1 MFQGR
6 LLAIAIC
13 AESKLPMQAVEAV
26 EARAGQGLVG
36 DRYSL
41 GTGVGQNG
49 RVKPEQAVT
58 LIELEAIEAA
68 AHEYSLPIAHLD
80 TRRNLLTQGVPLNH
94 LVGREFTVGS
104 AVLRG
109 LELCEPCGHLE
120 RLTRAG
126 MKNALIH
133 RGGLRAAIVQGGELR
148 VGDEIRSSPNGDK

>member
-1 MFQGR
+1 MFKGR

-13 AESKLPMQAVEAV
+13 AESKLPMQAVDAI

-36 DRYSL
+36 DRYLL
-41 GTGVGQNG
+41 GKGVSQKEPA
-49 RVKPEQAVT
+49 KPEQEVT

-68 AHEYSLPIAHLD
+68 AHDYSLPVAHLE

-104 AVLRG
+104 TVLRG

-126 MKNALIH
+126 MKKALNH
-133 RGGLRAAIVQGGELR
+133 RGGLRAQIVQGGELR
-148 VGDEIRSSPNGDK
+148 VGDVIRPVSSSDM

>member
-13 AESKLPMQAVEAV
+13 AESKLPMQAVEAI
-26 EARAGQGLVG
+26 EAQAGQGLVG

-49 RVKPEQAVT
+49 RAKPEQAVT
-58 LIELEAIEAA
+58 LIEVEAIESA
-68 AHEYSLPIAHLD
+68 AHDYSLPVAHLD
-80 TRRNLLTQGVPLNH
+80 TRRNLLTHGVPLNH

-120 RLTRAG
+120 RLTCAG
-126 MKNALIH
+126 MKKALIH
-133 RGGLRAAIVQGGELR
+133 RGGLRAAIIQGGELN
-148 VGDEIRSSPNGDK
+148 VGDVIRPAPNADM